1 MEVSPAPTPATDA
14 QPAVSEVKAPVPT
27 TPSPCRYAAVSTL
40 LMRVDK
46 LGDLPS
52 GSVMIRT
59 KLGVL
64 EPFTTDKIPTDKLVD
79 LIEQGR
85 VYAIWGNRYA
95 EFDELEEVWHRP
107 GAVPP
112 ATEA

>member
-1 MEVSPAPTPATDA
+1 MEVSPAPTPAADA
-14 QPAVSEVKAPVPT
+14 QPAVSEVKAPVST
-27 TPSPCRYAAVSTL
+27 TPPPCRYAAVSTL
-40 LMRVDK
+40 LMRVDE

-64 EPFTTDKIPTDKLVD
+64 EPFTTDKIPTDKLVE
-79 LIEQGR
+79 LMEQGR

-95 EFDELEEVWHRP
+95 EFEDLDEGW
-107 GAVPP
+107 GKQGG
-112 ATEA
+112 